1 MNEFKK
7 DLACNIT
14 LICVLAFSFV
24 HIALLTLNL
33 FGVTELAFFEG
44 FNYLIAYILVI
55 VCLLLYVFGFFI
67 TKFKSIEMPKWFR
80 MMFYIAF
87 YLFTNVYYCLGMFQ
101 NIWALILFF
110 AYIAF
115 LVNIISLSVFYNVNK
130 DEKNRLKST
139 NTYLVTSVFFYS
151 VATNALV
158 QFLIDAVK
166 VFAFPNY
173 IFTTLMAFV
182 VEMSAMLLVT
192 IIMTVIFASSL
203 NRTKSLIN
211 GCLIKIGNSKR
222 STRTVK
228 Q

>member
-14 LICVLAFSFV
+14 LICVLAFSV
-24 HIALLTLNL
+24 IHILILTLNL

-55 VCLLLYVFGFFI
+55 VCLLLYIFGFFI
-67 TKFKSIEMPKWFR
+67 TKFKELTIPVWFR

-87 YLFTNVYYCLGMFQ
+87 YLFTNVYYTCGLYQ
-101 NIWALILFF
+101 NIYTVILFF

-115 LVNIISLSVFYNVNK
+115 LVNISALSVFYNTQK

-139 NTYLVTSVFFYS
+139 NKFLLTSVFFYS
-151 VATNALV
+151 VAINAII
-158 QFLIDAVK
+158 QFVI
-166 VFAFPNY
+166 N
-173 IFTTLMAFV
+173 IFKAFV
-182 VEMSAMLLVT
+182 IPEYVFSNLTVFVIEMSTMLLVS
-192 IIMTVIFASSL
+192 IIMTIIFSVSL
-203 NRTKSLIN
+203 EKSKQLIN
-211 GCLIKIGNSKR
+211 GCLIRVGTKK

>member
-14 LICVLAFSFV
+14 LICVLAFSAI

-55 VCLLLYVFGFFI
+55 VCLLLYIFGFFI
-67 TKFKSIEMPKWFR
+67 TKIKNLELPKWFR
-80 MMFYIAF
+80 IMFYIAF
-87 YLFTNVYYCLGMFQ
+87 YLFTNVYYCLGLFGNMV
-101 NIWALILFF
+101 ALVFFF

-151 VATNALV
+151 VAINALV
-158 QFLIDAVK
+158 QFVIDAVK

-192 IIMTVIFASSL
+192 IVMTVIFASSL
-203 NRTKSLIN
+203 SKTKSLIN
-211 GCLIKIGNSKR
+211 GCLIKIGNNKK

>member
-14 LICVLAFSFV
+14 LICVLAFSSIN
-24 HIALLTLNL
+24 IALLTLNL

-55 VCLLLYVFGFFI
+55 VCLLLYIFGFFI
-67 TKFKSIEMPKWFR
+67 TKIKNLELPKWFR
-80 MMFYIAF
+80 IMFYIAF
-87 YLFTNVYYCLGMFQ
+87 YLFTNVYYCLGLFGNMV
-101 NIWALILFF
+101 ALVFFF

-151 VATNALV
+151 VAINALV
-158 QFLIDAVK
+158 QFVIDAVK

-192 IIMTVIFASSL
+192 IVMTVIFASSL
-203 NRTKSLIN
+203 SKTKSLIN
-211 GCLIKIGNSKR
+211 GCLIKIGNNKK